1 MSDGVMPPA
10 VAELYYRVSGAAS
23 GLFPGHHRSRSGDAG
38 FEFRGHAALHDAPD
52 VRRLDLHASLRD
64 PFGAWQVRLHSQ
76 RKAIPVVLVADLS
89 ASMGFG
95 CPQADDIRRP
105 PPEGVKETWG
115 GPAFPWEGA
124 QCKLDVLADLVHSL
138 AWSAWRTGDS
148 FGFVGCD
155 ERVRA
160 DLTIAQTRRRGAGL
174 ALARTLRGLQPTGR
188 SARALGE
195 AHRHLPSRRALVF
208 LVSDFHLPLEQ
219 IDTVLKSLALHE
231 VVPVVL
237 WQPVEFALGAVRGL
251 AQVQEPE
258 GGTRQ
263 WLWWRPAL
271 RERWREA
278 LQHRRD
284 ALQLCFRRHRL
295 KPLFIEG
302 PFEADAVTRHFLS
315 GRSPAAADS
324 ALRSGGSGAR
334 DGGLVNP

>member
-1 MSDGVMPPA
+1 MSDAVMPRA

-76 RKAIPVVLVADLS
+76 RKAIPVALVADLS
-89 ASMGFG
+89 ASMGF
-95 CPQADDIRRP
+95 
-105 PPEGVKETWG
+105 
-115 GPAFPWEGA
+115 EGA
-124 QCKLDVLADLVHSL
+124 QRKLDVLADLVRSL

-148 FGFVGCD
+148 VGFVGCD
-155 ERVRA
+155 DQVRSE
-160 DLTIAQTRRRGAGL
+160 LTLAQTRRRGAGL
-174 ALARTLRGLQPTGR
+174 ALAQTLRGLQPTGR

-219 IDTVLKSLALHE
+219 IDTVLNSLALHE

-237 WQPVEFALGAVRGL
+237 WQPVEFALSAARGL

-258 GGTRQ
+258 GGARQ

-271 RERWREA
+271 RARWREA

-302 PFEADAVTRHFLS
+302 AFDADAVTRHFLS
-315 GRSPAAADS
+315 GRTPAGADS
-324 ALRSGGSGAR
+324 DLQSSGSAAR
-334 DGGLVNP
+334 DGGPVNP